1 MSSWRR
7 LSCRKHSKILEY
19 DEVIVKDLKDAIRSI
34 PDFPKP
40 GIVFRDITTLL
51 ADPEA
56 FKQSLDQFE
65 EYFKEKGVTRI
76 AAIDSRGFLFGGA
89 LADRMN
95 LPLSIIRKKG
105 KLPFDTVSETY
116 ALEYG
121 TDTLEMHTDAVNKG
135 DKVAVIDDLLATGG
149 TLEASCK
156 MVEKLGA
163 EVTVIGVVVELSF
176 LKGRDRFPKY
186 DLQALVDYASE

>member
-1 MSSWRR
+1 M
-7 LSCRKHSKILEY
+7 
-19 DEVIVKDLKDAIRSI
+19 KDLKQVIRSI

-51 ADPEA
+51 ADPGA
-56 FKQSLDQFE
+56 FKLSLDQFE
-65 EYFKEKGVTRI
+65 EYFRSKGITRI

-95 LPLSIIRKKG
+95 IPLTIIRKKG

-121 TDTLEMHTDAVNKG
+121 TDTLEMHVDAVRKG

-156 MVEKLGA
+156 MVEKLGG
-163 EVTVIGVVVELSF
+163 EVAAIGVVVELSF
-176 LKGRDRFPKY
+176 LNGRARFAKY
-186 DLQALVDYASE
+186 DLKALVDYDSE

>member
-1 MSSWRR
+1 M
-7 LSCRKHSKILEY
+7 KN
-19 DEVIVKDLKDAIRSI
+19 LKDTIRSI

-56 FKQSLDQFE
+56 FKEALDQFE
-65 EYFKEKGVTRI
+65 KYFKSKGVTRI

-95 LPLSIIRKKG
+95 LPLTVVRKKG
-105 KLPFDTVSETY
+105 KLPFETVSESY

-121 TDTLEMHTDAVNKG
+121 TDTLEMHVDAVKKG

-163 EVTVIGVVVELSF
+163 QVAAIGVVIELSF
-176 LKGRDRFPKY
+176 LNGRARFGQY
-186 DLQALVDYASE
+186 DLMALVDYESE

>member
-1 MSSWRR
+1 M
-7 LSCRKHSKILEY
+7 
-19 DEVIVKDLKDAIRSI
+19 KDLKDAIRSI

-51 ADPEA
+51 SDPEA
-56 FKQSLDQFE
+56 FRQSLDLFE
-65 EYFKEKGVTRI
+65 KHFKKRGVTRI

-95 LPLSIIRKKG
+95 LPLTVIRKKG
-105 KLPFDTVSETY
+105 KLPFKTVSESY

-121 TDTLEMHTDAVNKG
+121 TDTLEMHTDAVVKG

-156 MVEKLGA
+156 MVEKLGG
-163 EVTVIGVVVELSF
+163 EVATIGVVIELSF
-176 LKGRDRFPKY
+176 LNGRDRFKRY
-186 DLQALVDYASE
+186 DLLALIDYASE

>member
-1 MSSWRR
+1 M
-7 LSCRKHSKILEY
+7 HN
-19 DEVIVKDLKDAIRSI
+19 LKGVIRSI

-51 ADPEA
+51 SEPAA
-56 FKQSLDQFE
+56 FKKALDEFE
-65 EYFKEKGVTRI
+65 AYFREKGVTRI
-76 AAIDSRGFLFGGA
+76 AAIDSRGFIFGGA

-95 LPLSIIRKKG
+95 IPLAIIRKKG
-105 KLPFDTVSETY
+105 KLPFQTIHEEY

-121 TDTLEMHTDAVNKG
+121 TDILEMHIDAVQKG

-156 MVEKLGA
+156 MVEKLGG
-163 EVTVIGVVVELSF
+163 EVAVIGVVIELSF
-176 LKGRDRFPKY
+176 LKGREKLAKY
-186 DLQALVDYASE
+186 DIKALVDYESE

>member
-1 MSSWRR
+1 MN
-7 LSCRKHSKILEY
+7 
-19 DEVIVKDLKDAIRSI
+19 DLKAVIRSI

-51 ADPEA
+51 SDSEA
-56 FKQSLDQFE
+56 YKQALDQFE
-65 EYFKEKGVTRI
+65 AYFRKKGVNRI
-76 AAIDSRGFLFGGA
+76 AAIDSRGFIFGGA

-95 LPLSIIRKKG
+95 VALAIIRKKG
-105 KLPFDTVSETY
+105 KLPYKTIHEEY

-121 TDTLEMHTDAVNKG
+121 TDSLEMHVDAVQEG

-156 MVEKLGA
+156 MVEKLGG
-163 EVTVIGVVVELSF
+163 EVAVIGVVIELSF
-176 LKGRDRFPKY
+176 LKGREKLSRY
-186 DLQALVDYASE
+186 DIQALIDYETEEG

>member
-1 MSSWRR
+1 
-7 LSCRKHSKILEY
+7 
-19 DEVIVKDLKDAIRSI
+19 VKDLKDAIRSI

-51 ADPEA
+51 SNPEA

-65 EYFKEKGVTRI
+65 DYFRHKGITRI
-76 AAIDSRGFLFGGA
+76 AAIDARGFLFGGA

-95 LPLSIIRKKG
+95 LPLTVIRKKG
-105 KLPFDTVSETY
+105 KLPFDTVCEEY

-121 TDTLEMHTDAVNKG
+121 TDIVEMHTDAVKSG

-156 MVEKLGA
+156 MIEKLGG
-163 EVTVIGVVVELSF
+163 EVTAIGVVIELSF
-176 LKGRDRFPKY
+176 LKGRDRFAQY
-186 DLQALVDYASE
+186 DLKALIDYDSE

>member
-1 MSSWRR
+1 
-7 LSCRKHSKILEY
+7 
-19 DEVIVKDLKDAIRSI
+19 VNDLKSIIRSI

-51 ADPEA
+51 SNPGAYKEA
-56 FKQSLDQFE
+56 LDEFE
-65 EYFKEKGVTRI
+65 AYFREKGVTRI

-95 LPLSIIRKKG
+95 IPLAIIRKKG
-105 KLPFDTVSETY
+105 KLPFKTIHEEY

-121 TDTLEMHTDAVNKG
+121 TDSLEMHVDAIDKG

-149 TLEASCK
+149 TLDASCK
-156 MVEKLGA
+156 MVEKLGG
-163 EVTVIGVVVELSF
+163 EVAVIGVVIELSF
-176 LKGRDRFPKY
+176 LKGRDKLAQY
-186 DLQALVDYASE
+186 DIKALIDYDSE

>member
-1 MSSWRR
+1 MN
-7 LSCRKHSKILEY
+7 
-19 DEVIVKDLKDAIRSI
+19 DLKSIIRSI

-51 ADPEA
+51 SNPGAYKEA
-56 FKQSLDQFE
+56 LDEFE
-65 EYFKEKGVTRI
+65 AYFREKGVTRI

-95 LPLSIIRKKG
+95 IPLAIIRKKG
-105 KLPFDTVSETY
+105 KLPFKTIHEEY

-121 TDTLEMHTDAVNKG
+121 TDSLEMHVDAIDKG

-149 TLEASCK
+149 TLDASCK
-156 MVEKLGA
+156 MVEKLGG
-163 EVTVIGVVVELSF
+163 EVAVIGVVIELSF
-176 LKGRDRFPKY
+176 LKGRDKLAQY
-186 DLQALVDYASE
+186 DIKALIDYDSE

>member
-1 MSSWRR
+1 
-7 LSCRKHSKILEY
+7 
-19 DEVIVKDLKDAIRSI
+19 VKNLKEAIRSI

-65 EYFKEKGVTRI
+65 EYFRAKGITRI

-95 LPLSIIRKKG
+95 LPLTVIRKKG
-105 KLPFDTVSETY
+105 KLPFDTVSESY

-121 TDTLEMHTDAVNKG
+121 TDTLEMHIDAVQKG

-156 MVEKLGA
+156 MVEKLGG
-163 EVTVIGVVVELSF
+163 EVAAIGVVIELSF
-176 LKGRDRFPKY
+176 LKGRARFAQY
-186 DLQALVDYASE
+186 DLKALVDYDSE

>member
-1 MSSWRR
+1 M
-7 LSCRKHSKILEY
+7 
-19 DEVIVKDLKDAIRSI
+19 KDLKDAIRSI

-51 ADPEA
+51 SNPEA
-56 FKQSLDQFE
+56 FKLSLDQFE
-65 EYFKEKGVTRI
+65 EHFRKMGVNKI

-95 LPLSIIRKKG
+95 LPLTVIRKKG
-105 KLPFDTVSETY
+105 KLPFETVSETY

-121 TDTLEMHTDAVNKG
+121 TDTLEMHTDAVTKG

-156 MVEKLGA
+156 MVEKLGG
-163 EVTVIGVVVELSF
+163 EVTTIGVVIELSF
-176 LKGRDRFPKY
+176 LKGRDSFAQY
-186 DLQALVDYASE
+186 DIKALIDYKSE